1 MTYGNN
7 DITMMSK
14 KELLALDEAKHIKG
28 RHEMT
33 KVDLLV
39 AIEKYRED
47 AANAIAGEMED
58 QMPTETVDAVREI
71 GVDMPAPAKKVW
83 VNKSGNIPWR
93 RKHYALDMDVYE
105 SAQAAGTVD
114 QAPNQVRLILKG
126 MAELKL
132 TSPGRSRIGKDIID
146 ALKQEGKLNTTI
158 PSASL
163 FAYYRRAMEELGVV
177 HVKNPDVEAFNEATA
192 AIDGEEE
199 GEE

>member
-1 MTYGNN
+1 MT
-7 DITMMSK
+7 DFTQMTK
-14 KELLALDEAKHIKG
+14 KELLDLDAAKMIKG

-33 KVDLLV
+33 KAQIIAVLENQVD
-39 AIEKYRED
+39 A
-47 AANAIAGEMED
+47 
-58 QMPTETVDAVREI
+58 TEAEQAMAESVVDAVRET

-83 VNKSGNIPWR
+83 VNKSGNVPWR
-93 RKHYALDMDVYE
+93 RKHYALDVEVYAQ
-105 SAQAAGTVD
+105 AQAAGTID

-126 MAELKL
+126 MAELNL

-146 ALKQEGKLNTTI
+146 ALKQESKLNTTI

-192 AIDGEEE
+192 AIDEEEE